1 VKKRRSGD
9 QPVQPDVR
17 HEEAAVRAAVE
28 QANLNVLRIALLQV
42 TGDESLAQMQVDKI
56 PMRGGAFFAYVLNER
71 HHHELKDKAVEFI
84 LSQKGLVP
92 PPPTDVEARRLMEL
106 LTGDALS
113 DREFR
118 FGLEEVAFA
127 DFPREARWTMGEA
140 PAARE
145 HFRIVIVGAGASGIA
160 SAIQFERLGVP
171 YRIIERQSDIG
182 GTWQLNHYPDARVDT
197 NSYLYQFKFVK
208 NYPWSEYFAS
218 QGEVKSYLKQVATEF
233 GVLDKIE
240 FDIELTTATYD
251 EDSATWDLELTE
263 QNGGT
268 TNFQAN
274 VVISAAGL
282 FSTPKIPDIEG
293 IGDFEGRIFHTTD
306 WDDSYDYAGKQLA
319 LIGNGSTGTQLMP
332 KLAQTADRLTVFQ
345 RTPQWISKM
354 EGYRDKVPASVQW
367 LFDHVPYYWNW
378 FCYSSQMTTSG
389 MQGAQEY
396 DREWQQRGGAI
407 SQRNDGLR
415 AALTEYIESK
425 VGDDPELMAKCLPD
439 YAPLARRLVVDN
451 GWYDALLQD
460 NVDMV
465 TDGIA
470 RITSTGI
477 VSNAGEEIKVDA
489 IALAAGFE
497 VSRYMWPVKYVGREG
512 VTLEDLWDKDGA
524 RAYLGMAI
532 PRFPNLF
539 IFYGPNAQ
547 PRAGGFLSWIE
558 IWSRYIA
565 QSVVMMIEGG
575 FRSMEARQDVHDEY
589 NERMDAAM
597 KDLIWERE
605 GPTTTTNYYVNKHGR
620 QGVQMPWLLADYHEL
635 VIAPDPDDFNLE

>member
-1 VKKRRSGD
+1 MQIGRSA
-9 QPVQPDVR
+9 VQPDVR
-17 HEEAAVRAAVE
+17 HDEAAIRAAME

-42 TGDESLAQMQVDKI
+42 TGDESLARMQVDKV

-71 HHHELKDKAVEFI
+71 HHQELKDKAVSF
-84 LSQKGLVP
+84 LQNHVGAVP
-92 PPPTDVEARRLMEL
+92 PPPSDTEARRLMEL

-127 DFPREARWTMGEA
+127 DFPREATWTTVEP
-140 PAARE
+140 PATRQDF
-145 HFRIVIVGAGASGIA
+145 HIVIVGAGASGIA
-160 SAIQFERLGVP
+160 AAIQFERLGVP

-208 NYPWSEYFAS
+208 NHPWSEFFAS
-218 QGEVKSYLKQVATEF
+218 QGEVKHYLKKVATEF
-233 GVLDKIE
+233 GVIDKIE
-240 FDIELTTATYD
+240 FGVELTTATYD
-251 EDSATWDLELTE
+251 EGSSTWDLELTA
-263 QNGGT
+263 QDGRT
-268 TNFQAN
+268 SDLRAN

-282 FSTPKIPDIEG
+282 FSTPKFPEIDG
-293 IGDFEGRIFHTTD
+293 IGDFAGRILHTTD
-306 WDDSYDYAGKQLA
+306 WDDSYDYAGKRIA

-332 KLAQTADRLTVFQ
+332 KLAESADRLTVFQ
-345 RTPQWISKM
+345 RTAQWVSKM
-354 EGYRDKVPASVQW
+354 EGYREKIPAGVQW
-367 LFDHVPYYWNW
+367 LFDNMPYYWNW

-396 DREWQQRGGAI
+396 DPEWQQAGGAI
-407 SQRNDGLR
+407 SRRNDGLR

-425 VGDDPELMAKCLPD
+425 VGRDPQLMAKCLPD

-451 GWYDALLQD
+451 GWYDALLRD
-460 NVDMV
+460 NVDLV

-470 RITSTGI
+470 RITPTGI
-477 VSNAGEEIKVDA
+477 VSNAGQEVEVDA

-497 VSRYMWPVKYVGREG
+497 VARYMWPVKYVGRAG

-524 RAYLGMAI
+524 RAYLGMTI
-532 PRFPNLF
+532 PGFPNLF
-539 IFYGPNAQ
+539 VFYGPNAQ

-558 IWSRYIA
+558 IWSRYVA
-565 QSVVMMIEGG
+565 RSVVMMIEGG
-575 FRSMEARQDVHDEY
+575 FGSMEVRRDVHDDY
-589 NERMDAAM
+589 NERMDVAM

-605 GPTTTTNYYVNKHGR
+605 GPKTTTNYYVNEHGR
-620 QGVQMPWLLADYHEL
+620 QGVQMPWLLADYHEW
-635 VIAPDPDDFNLE
+635 VIAPDPEDFDLA